1 MELFK
6 VWLFFTSKF
15 DNITS
20 LVKSTKISFAY
31 CSLNTFKFK
40 GFYNSKSQ
48 KGWWRGRAVVQTKIV
63 YEMIKS
69 LNLNLNL
76 NLMVKWQR
84 HINYTRRGKGW
95 GFLAGVLKGDFA
107 NYWRNYWRKVSSIS
121 YPEIKHFWSKIIPN
135 F

>member
-1 MELFK
+1 MAETYKYHPKGERLGLSGRGFKGGFCKILKELLKELLMELLKELSKFNDQKHHEMDLNSMELFK

-63 YEMIKS
+63 YEMIMS
-69 LNLNLNL
+69 
-76 NLMVKWQR
+76 
-84 HINYTRRGKGW
+84 
-95 GFLAGVLKGDFA
+95 
-107 NYWRNYWRKVSSIS
+107 
-121 YPEIKHFWSKIIPN
+121 
-135 F
+135 

>member
-1 MELFK
+1 MFLPPK
-6 VWLFFTSKF
+6 LDK
-15 DNITS
+15 IAG
-20 LVKSTKISFAY
+20 LAKSTKISFAY

-63 YEMIKS
+63 NEMIMS

-76 NLMVKWQR
+76 NLMVKWMR
-84 HINYTRRGKGW
+84 HMNFTRRGKGW

-107 NYWRNYWRKVSSIS
+107 KY
-121 YPEIKHFWSKIIPN
+121 
-135 F
+135 